1 MAGDTDVND
10 VARDEW
16 KAETTTFQRVRSVI
30 KTTYDGATAGEI
42 AERALVSETT
52 ARTHLEDLA
61 ETGFV
66 ETVSDADRGAT
77 RYRRST
83 ESLVLEQAQDMLENA
98 DAATLLTKV
107 AEMQNEID
115 SYREETGVDEPEDI
129 SWDEADIDAERV
141 RQWQTTRRNLGFA
154 KVALALDQ
162 AADAVQGPNAV

>member
-1 MAGDTDVND
+1 MEGDTDVND
-10 VARDEW
+10 VVRDEW
-16 KAETTTFQRVRSVI
+16 NAETSAFQRVRSVI
-30 KTTYDGATAGEI
+30 KTTYDGETAGEI

-66 ETVSDADRGAT
+66 DTVSDGGRGAT

-129 SWDEADIDAERV
+129 SWDEADIDAELV